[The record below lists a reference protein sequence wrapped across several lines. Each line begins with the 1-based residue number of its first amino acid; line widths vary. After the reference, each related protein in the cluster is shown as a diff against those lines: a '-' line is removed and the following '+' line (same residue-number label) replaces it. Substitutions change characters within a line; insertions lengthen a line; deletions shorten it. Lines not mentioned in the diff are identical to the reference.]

1 MSQSIPLGVTNK
13 PIFAGGQMS
22 KFSEQM
28 TLTEVAAVMGI
39 SRQRVKQIETV
50 ALEKLRKNPK
60 VRGLYEGI
68 IDGRM
73 GSCAGS
79 SDLIS
84 VYAGI
89 VGQADYEE
97 ELLCLLYTSPSPRD
111 GLLSRMPSSA

>member
-1 MSQSIPLGVTNK
+1 MSN
-13 PIFAGGQMS
+13 

-68 IDGRM
+68 INGR
-73 GSCAGS
+73 
-79 SDLIS
+79 
-84 VYAGI
+84 
-89 VGQADYEE
+89 
-97 ELLCLLYTSPSPRD
+97 LCSNSGGHD
-111 GLLSRMPSSA
+111 FIGVHSGDSRAQ

>member
-1 MSQSIPLGVTNK
+1 MR
-13 PIFAGGQMS
+13 

-60 VRGLYEGI
+60 MRGLYEGI

-73 GSCAGS
+73 GSDYRF
-79 SDLIS
+79 SDT
-84 VYAGI
+84 VHNGN
-89 VGQADYEE
+89 G
-97 ELLCLLYTSPSPRD
+97 C
-111 GLLSRMPSSA
+111 SRTW